1 LHSSTLVFFFPGRRP
16 PGGSAFRGPVPPRG
30 VPRNVHQHRS
40 EKRRWP
46 TEPQPVAGTMSEREQ
61 SEEFKERMQAS
72 KLKINGQVILG
83 RANYQLRIEDSIRTL
98 DKDVERLSRL
108 GKTRIDALDDMERR
122 LKRMRSQLKTAVV
135 PTVTDRVAF
144 DLYQSNTE
152 EVENKFT
159 VCTRCQRKILTA
171 LMEVHDLAC
180 ARLQVGL
187 ARSVFLG
194 LLPRLNPPPLPLLLP
209 AERRHQ
215 VPGPAARAQRGRGGA
230 GPHRRARHLS
240 PPGTPPPQTPPL
252 PASPLPHF
260 TISPHCSH
268 RAGAG

>member
-1 LHSSTLVFFFPGRRP
+1 
-16 PGGSAFRGPVPPRG
+16 
-30 VPRNVHQHRS
+30 
-40 EKRRWP
+40 
-46 TEPQPVAGTMSEREQ
+46 MSEREQ

-122 LKRMRSQLKTAVV
+122 LKRMRTQLKTAVV

-144 DLYQSNTE
+144 DLYQSNKK

-159 VCTRCQRKILTA
+159 VCKRCERKILTA
-171 LMEVHDLAC
+171 LLEVHDLAC
-180 ARLQVGL
+180 ARLQVRAGPPGC
-187 ARSVFLG
+187 AA
-194 LLPRLNPPPLPLLLP
+194 PRRAIDVPHLSPPHTH

-215 VPGPAARAQRGRGGA
+215 VPGPASRAQRGRGGA
-230 GPHRRARHLS
+230 GADRRARYLPAAGAPLDAPGRPRWHRADRSHPGTRTSLPS
-240 PPGTPPPQTPPL
+240 RRRCVVAAGPRPGPPGEHAPL
-252 PASPLPHF
+252 HIGHL
-260 TISPHCSH
+260 I
-268 RAGAG
+268 GAR